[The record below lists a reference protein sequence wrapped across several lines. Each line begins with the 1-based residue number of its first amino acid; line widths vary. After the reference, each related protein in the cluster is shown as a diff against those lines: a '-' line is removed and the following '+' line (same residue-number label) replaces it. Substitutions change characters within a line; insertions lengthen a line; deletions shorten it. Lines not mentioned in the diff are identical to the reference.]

1 MVAIA
6 YAAMQ
11 IIPTVVGLKGN
22 LDGQIGTPLMAAG
35 KKAGTNAGKAAIDG
49 LQAEL
54 GKAKLVVEKISGQI
68 GAARQKE
75 ADAAGKVRVAEAQL
89 ATLREKGV
97 TDAGK
102 LAAATEKVAT
112 AQRKHETA
120 AKATATAS
128 TALKAA
134 EDQASAATT
143 KLATESDKA
152 KTSVG
157 GLGGAA
163 EVARSGLGA
172 TAIGITAVAT
182 SIVTAATGLLTIG
195 STFADVRKTVTFQTG
210 ATGEALDGMM
220 DSVKNIGTTL
230 PKSFDEIGGVLSKL
244 AQRTALTGEPLETLT
259 KQVLKVNG
267 VMGQDT
273 DINQLTG
280 AFAAFGVEAGDT
292 SAVFDDLFR
301 VSRSTGVGIN
311 ELTAAAI
318 KGAPQFQQFG
328 FSLAESAGLMG
339 SLDKAGINSDAV
351 LTGLNKSMVNFAKA
365 GRDPKEALT
374 ETIGAIQDFTKS
386 GNDAGAIDMASK
398 LFGTKG
404 AGQFVNAVKAGAI
417 TVEGLT
423 AAADTAQSGILDAGG
438 AIPSLSS
445 AWTLFKNNV
454 MVALEPIATR
464 VFKVF
469 IDGLT
474 WFRGTGVT
482 AIKAVVGA
490 FSGLLDGGMLD
501 GAIAMFTQVKDG
513 LTGITNILFKGDF
526 TGPIF
531 GLEEDSSFVNWLFGL
546 RESIISTFNEVKG
559 GVTAF
564 VAAFRD
570 GGDEITSSGFA
581 GFLEGLGVQAR
592 NLYDVFQA
600 SILPA
605 LQQLGAV
612 ALDVGSVVLPIVWN
626 AFTTGVSIIGGVA
639 GAIGNVVKFFTEHKD
654 IATVLATVIG
664 GVLLPSLITFTA
676 TLVAQGIAWVTAT
689 ASAVAYNVIG
699 TTLSVA
705 TKVWAAG
712 QWLLNAALNANPI
725 GLIIGLIAGL
735 VAGVVLAYQHSET
748 FRNIVQGAW
757 EGIQTAISFAWNSV
771 IKPVFGFFVEMFNVA
786 KDAVLGFWHNAI
798 EPAFQAIGF
807 VIQVW
812 WAAVQII
819 FQAWKIGVT
828 ALGDA
833 AMWLWNNAIVP
844 AFNGVSAAISF
855 VWNSGVLPIFNA
867 WKVGV
872 TALGDGAMWLYN
884 NAITPAFNGVK
895 TAAEFMWSGVT
906 TVFDWFTDG
915 LKVVGDGAMWLW
927 NNAITPAWEGI
938 KSAIGSVVDFL
949 QPLWNR
955 FTDGLGAIGDMAT
968 RVGQGMKD
976 AFSGVVEVIK
986 KPIHAVGRL
995 LSSIPEKVPGIT
1007 IPGAGAIRD
1016 WGNTMQ
1022 ALKTG
1027 GTVARRDSN
1036 GVLSGPGTGTSDSI
1050 FGVDGSGMP
1059 IVRVSD
1065 GEGVVKKSAMSK
1077 GGDRIIAALNAG
1089 WVPTADFLHGMMQG
1103 EFRPNNL
1110 GIAEDDPRVIAGLG
1124 LRSLVADGD
1133 FTGNLRD
1140 ATGLEESNPIVSGIL
1155 GARSLIRDGDY
1166 TGNLRDAFGIEES
1179 NPLIGGAL
1187 QIRDWLKGL
1196 PKLAGGGVVDGMS
1209 AFVNGIYPDMTL
1221 TSSFRDGDPGYHGS
1235 GMAGDFSNGSGN
1247 TPEMLGLA
1255 NAIAEKYP
1263 NSLELIHS
1271 NPAFKGN
1278 IKNGQNVG
1286 DGMSFYGASTMGE
1299 HENHVHWA
1307 MDSAP
1312 SAVPG
1317 MSSVGDDSAGMDLGT
1332 IPAPEGGLGGGASG
1346 SLATT
1351 LGSSAGG
1358 GGFSSGGSSVGGTFS
1373 NEQGAVKV
1381 AAGDATPV
1389 FVTNMP
1395 SGGLAGS
1402 APTTAMPASDLDTA
1416 QSFSTSTEP
1425 ELAPSTPIGG
1435 TGAETAFSGEQGTP
1449 EGDKWVNWAQD
1460 VGQQWK
1466 KFGEDN
1472 WREMLNT
1479 AVGVGLGGM
1488 GGGSPITV
1496 NANGQDPRAVTKV
1509 LVRSQNRRSRAM
1521 QRSGGLTR

>member
-1 MVAIA
+1 
-6 YAAMQ
+6 MQ

-35 KKAGTNAGKAAIDG
+35 KKAGTNAGKAAVDG

-54 GKAKLVVEKISGQI
+54 GKAKLAVEKISGQI

-112 AQRKHETA
+112 AQRKHEAA
-120 AKATATAS
+120 AKTTAGS
-128 TALKAA
+128 VTALKAA
-134 EDQASAATT
+134 EDQATAAAS
-143 KLATESDKA
+143 KLASESDKA
-152 KTSVG
+152 KSSVG

-163 EVARSGLGA
+163 EAARSGLGA

-386 GNDAGAIDMASK
+386 GNDAAAIDMASK

-531 GLEEDSSFVNWLFGL
+531 GLEEDSTFVNWLFTL
-546 RESIISTFNEVKG
+546 RENIISTFNEVKG

-654 IATVLATVIG
+654 VAIVVA
-664 GVLLPSLITFTA
+664 GVLTGLFLPAMITMTA
-676 TLVAQGIAWVTAT
+676 SLVAQGIAWVGAT
-689 ASAVAYNVIG
+689 ASAVAYNAIG
-699 TTLSVA
+699 TVLATA
-705 TKVWAAG
+705 TKIWAAG
-712 QWLLNAALNANPI
+712 QWVLNAALSANPI
-725 GLIIGLIAGL
+725 GLVIAAVVAL
-735 VAGVVLAYQHSET
+735 VGGIVLAYKNSET
-748 FRNIVQGAW
+748 FRNVVTTAW
-757 EGIQTAISFAWNSV
+757 EAIKLGVSAAWNGFIKPALDAFMSVIRSVGDVVMWWWHNVVEPAFSVIGTVISVWWTGVQIYFGFWKAAVQTAGDIVMWLWRNVVEPGFNGIQTAVNTA
-771 IKPVFGFFVEMFNVA
+771 
-786 KDAVLGFWHNAI
+786 
-798 EPAFQAIGF
+798 
-807 VIQVW
+807 
-812 WAAVQII
+812 WAAVEVV
-819 FQAWKIGVT
+819 FTTWK
-828 ALGDA
+828 L
-833 AMWLWNNAIVP
+833 AMQL
-844 AFNGVSAAISF
+844 
-855 VWNSGVLPIFNA
+855 L
-867 WKVGV
+867 
-872 TALGDGAMWLYN
+872 
-884 NAITPAFNGVK
+884 
-895 TAAEFMWSGVT
+895 
-906 TVFDWFTDG
+906 
-915 LKVVGDGAMWLW
+915 GDGAMWLW
-927 NNAITPAWEGI
+927 NNAIMPAFDGVKGAIEGAYNYVKPFLDQI
-938 KSAIGSVVDFL
+938 GAGISVLGDIAGSVG
-949 QPLWNR
+949 
-955 FTDGLGAIGDMAT
+955 TAI
-968 RVGQGMKD
+968 RN
-976 AFSGVVEVIK
+976 AFSGVVEVLK
-986 KPIHAVGRL
+986 APIHAVGRL
-995 LSSIPEKVPGIT
+995 LSSIPEKVLGIT
-1007 IPGAGAIRD
+1007 IPGAGAIRG
-1016 WGNTMQ
+1016 WGQTLQ
-1022 ALKTG
+1022 SLRTG
-1027 GTVARRDSN
+1027 GTIARRDGS
-1036 GVLSGPGTGTSDSI
+1036 GALSGPGTGTSDSI
-1050 FGVDGSGMP
+1050 LGVDGSGVP
-1059 IVRVSD
+1059 IVRVSN
-1065 GEGVVKKSAMSK
+1065 GEGVVKETAMNT
-1077 GGDRIIAALNAG
+1077 GGNRIVAALNAG
-1089 WVPTADFLHGMMQG
+1089 WVPTADFLHGMTEG
-1103 EFRPNNL
+1103 DFRKNSL
-1110 GIAEDDPRVIAGLG
+1110 GIEEDDPRVTAALG
-1124 LRSLVADGD
+1124 LRSLIADGN

-1140 ATGLEESNPIVSGIL
+1140 ATGLEEDNPIISGVL
-1155 GARSLIRDGDY
+1155 GARSLIKNGDF
-1166 TGNLRDAFGIEES
+1166 TGNLRDAFGVEED
-1179 NPLIGGAL
+1179 NPLVGGAL
-1187 QIRDWLKGL
+1187 QIRDWIKGL
-1196 PKLAGGGVVDGMS
+1196 PKLAGGGVVGAGDLVEFAKDLEGKPYDWGGVNWGDCSGAMS
-1209 AFVNGIYPDMTL
+1209 ALANYATGRDPFGSRFATGNQESELAARGFVPGLGPEGSFNLGWFNGGPYGGHTAGTLPDGTHVEMGGG
-1221 TSSFRDGDPGYHGS
+1221 RGDGQFGGMAAGADDPMFTDHAHLPPEAFLGGNPIVSGGGGGSALDLGSDFGGGGSMGGS
-1235 GMAGDFSNGSGN
+1235 GGSG
-1247 TPEMLGLA
+1247 A
-1255 NAIAEKYP
+1255 
-1263 NSLELIHS
+1263 
-1271 NPAFKGN
+1271 
-1278 IKNGQNVG
+1278 
-1286 DGMSFYGASTMGE
+1286 GA
-1299 HENHVHWA
+1299 
-1307 MDSAP
+1307 
-1312 SAVPG
+1312 
-1317 MSSVGDDSAGMDLGT
+1317 
-1332 IPAPEGGLGGGASG
+1332 LGGGSGGGSGGALSMTDQNASG
-1346 SLATT
+1346 
-1351 LGSSAGG
+1351 
-1358 GGFSSGGSSVGGTFS
+1358 
-1373 NEQGAVKV
+1373 
-1381 AAGDATPV
+1381 ATPV

-1395 SGGLAGS
+1395 TGGLGGS

-1460 VGQQWK
+1460 VGNQWK

-1479 AVGVGLGGM
+1479 AVGVGLGGL
-1488 GGGSPITV
+1488 GGGGDINVT
-1496 NANGQDPRAVTKV
+1496 NNGQDPRAVTKV